1 MLATKAAQTASG
13 LVEDVVVDATPPAR
27 RTLRVRL
34 RRLHGRFPTRHRR
47 LPTLDARLT
56 RRGCELDAQELDDPL
71 HSIVGPW
78 PRPLARSERS
88 ASVLDLTKGTGVE
101 TEEGSHAGE
110 FGHLIEGT

>member
-1 MLATKAAQTASG
+1 MLATKAAKTASG
-13 LVEDVVVDATPPAR
+13 LVEDVVVDATPPVL

-34 RRLHGRFPTRHRR
+34 RRLHRRFPTRHGR
-47 LPTLDARLT
+47 LRTLHARLT
-56 RRGCELDAQELDDPL
+56 RRGCEVDAQELDDTT
-71 HSIVGPW
+71 HSIVGSW
-78 PRPLARSERS
+78 PRPLAQTEQS